1 MNKLFPIKAAL
12 YADLFMLLGVF
23 EGLATH
29 GALTLLSG
37 RPQTTSEVFPFVF
50 FYVERSTPTDIFP
63 ILVKVTHI
71 ECWEKCTFKKPFPV
85 QARAEAGLSGCG
97 LRLCSRCQ
105 VTACFN
111 SFSQQK
117 EKPEESY
124 SERVFARHKKILSLT
139 DTMNAASC

>member
-37 RPQTTSEVFPFVF
+37 QPQTTSEVFPFVF

-97 LRLCSRCQ
+97 LRLCSWCQ

-111 SFSQQK
+111 SFS
-117 EKPEESY
+117 
-124 SERVFARHKKILSLT
+124 
-139 DTMNAASC
+139 